1 MALPERPSETSM
13 VGTKVVIGGLA
24 IIGLFALA
32 RFLFHLLFGLVTL
45 LVVLVVLGAIIRFAL
60 RSR

>member
-1 MALPERPSETSM
+1 M